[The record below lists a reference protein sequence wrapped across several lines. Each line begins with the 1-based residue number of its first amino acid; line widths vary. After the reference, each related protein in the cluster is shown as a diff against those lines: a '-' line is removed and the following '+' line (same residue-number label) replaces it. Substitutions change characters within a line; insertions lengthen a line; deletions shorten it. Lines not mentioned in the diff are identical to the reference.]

1 MLMNK
6 EIKMCCSSCCNG
18 LTGHKSTAHT
28 DCNDFTNGCPCSC
41 HDSKKCNCQH
51 EKNHSPECPL
61 YVEPKFPDSKG
72 WIEKFDLQ
80 FPSWNKLIELGISSK
95 VESPERDLE
104 LKEIKQ
110 FIKDL
115 LSQEQGR
122 IIKDLEGMKPP
133 HDFEFAHDHAEQGY
147 NQALSDAINKIKGNL

>member
-18 LTGHKSTAHT
+18 LTGHKSTAHA
-28 DCNDFTNGCPCSC
+28 DCNDFINGCPCSC

-72 WIEKFDLQ
+72 WE
-80 FPSWNKLIELGISSK
+80 SWIDAGVNSWISVAENGDEYLNEEDIYNLKTHLSK
-95 VESPERDLE
+95 HY
-104 LKEIKQ
+104 KEI
-110 FIKDL
+110 

-147 NQALSDAINKIKGNL
+147 NQALSDAINKIKDVKK